1 MRNIAK
7 CFAVMG
13 LACIALSSCDN
24 DKFLDVPH
32 YDILDIE
39 SQFGSDDNALRGLN
53 GIYTFNQGS
62 SQDNNWGFKPNLFT
76 GSHPTMIPSVQVGMS
91 SSLIRPG
98 IQMSVS

>member
-39 SQFGSDDNALRGLN
+39 SQFENDDNALRGLN
-53 GIYTFNQGS
+53 GIYAFNQGS
-62 SQDNNWGFKPNLFT
+62 T
-76 GSHPTMIPSVQVGMS
+76 
-91 SSLIRPG
+91 
-98 IQMSVS
+98 